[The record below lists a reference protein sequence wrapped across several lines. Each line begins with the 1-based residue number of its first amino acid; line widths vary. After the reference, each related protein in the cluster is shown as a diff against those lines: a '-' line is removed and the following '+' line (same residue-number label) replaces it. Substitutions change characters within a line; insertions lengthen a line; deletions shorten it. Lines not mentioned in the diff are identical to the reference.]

1 MFIAIIVHACT
12 GCVVCEETMAA
23 SVKSYLTTVLV
34 IKTKW
39 QFDTVLQPVPHS
51 LTQLRMC
58 QMLISEKFR
67 KSQNKLIC
75 NTLPVKHKSA
85 YKFDNR
91 YIAAKTDSLH
101 LNFTFHH
108 TKL

>member
-75 NTLPVKHKSA
+75 NTLPVKHKCINLTT
-85 YKFDNR
+85 D
-91 YIAAKTDSLH
+91 IVAKTDSLH